1 MRMYYSLPQS
11 KTLRVFGGV
20 GSRGSGMEGENP
32 RVAAADGGLGTAEV
46 ADSKV
51 WLMARA

>member
-32 RVAAADGGLGTAEV
+32 
-46 ADSKV
+46 
-51 WLMARA
+51 